1 VDELTW
7 DGLITH
13 QSRADRAILGSL
25 RERDLSGFEIWRWLG
40 SEPGTIGLLNEADL
54 YPTLYRLEAEH
65 LLQSDWRE
73 GERTRRTYRLTATA
87 LARGEANDWPEIP
100 FRGKAA
106 SRTTASHPGAVS
118 SHSKPIRS
126 SRIASPDPEAG
137 SWFIPPNAAA
147 LEAAETSEPTG
158 WSSTG
163 SRTSDPGRDASST
176 SGRPRRRSPSAQ
188 SGAASDYPA
197 VARYADGLG
206 AALDLPRIDNDSVRQ
221 EIADHLTDSTRLLV
235 QDGMDARAAAALS
248 IDHFGEV
255 RKLAARIGGAQQSE
269 ERRSRAVRRAV
280 FELVGEMMLWLAASA
295 AALVLGPGLA
305 GIVTSV
311 GGFFGL
317 HLVVLESAEWATNQ
331 MAAMMCV
338 GAFAAGRMSMGH
350 LARISRHSDASVRKP
365 WAIGG
370 ATAVL
375 ALALLMPGFPD
386 ALVVVTVFTVPLA
399 FVAGTYRTQH
409 QNEGAYTWR
418 GLATAAL
425 LVAVVTLLPAG
436 RLFAYDPARTPG
448 APLAQGAASTN
459 LTIYPYGDGTFGY
472 EMAGATSLVRVE
484 LWPAKKEGPFIVV
497 DRSARQPTLSNVAVV
512 DLTKLP
518 PGAQWWVASIVV
530 GPDGQLTTRA
540 VVVQTGASPS
550 LSNALAWLV
559 SQL

>member
-1 VDELTW
+1 MDELTW
-7 DGLITH
+7 DGLTTI
-13 QSRADRAILGSL
+13 QSSVDRAILGTL

-40 SEPGTIGLLNEADL
+40 SDQGTTGLLNEADL

-65 LLQSDWRE
+65 LLQGDWRE

-87 LARGEANDWPEIP
+87 LARTEANGWPEIP
-100 FRGKAA
+100 SRGNAA
-106 SRTTASHPGAVS
+106 SPATTSHPGAAR
-118 SHSKPIRS
+118 SHSEPIRS
-126 SRIASPDPEAG
+126 SRMTSPDPEAG
-137 SWFIPPNAAA
+137 SWFMPPKAAA
-147 LEAAETSEPTG
+147 VEAAEMSEPTG
-158 WSSTG
+158 WASTDG
-163 SRTSDPGRDASST
+163 RTSEPGDDVSRI
-176 SGRPRRRSPSAQ
+176 SGRRAGRSPSAK

-197 VARYADGLG
+197 VARYADELG

-235 QDGMDARAAAALS
+235 KDGMDAPTAAALS
-248 IDHFGEV
+248 IDHLGEV
-255 RKLAARIGGAQQSE
+255 RELAARIGRAQHSE
-269 ERRSRAVRRAV
+269 ERSSRAVRRALL
-280 FELVGEMMLWLAASA
+280 ELVGEMVLWLAASA

-311 GGFFGL
+311 GRLFGL

-331 MAAMMCV
+331 MMAMMCV
-338 GAFAAGRMSMGH
+338 GAFAAGRLSLGH

-375 ALALLMPGFPD
+375 ALALLMPGAPD
-386 ALVVVTVFTVPLA
+386 ALVVVTVFAVPVA
-399 FVAGTYRTQH
+399 FVTGTYRTQH

-436 RLFAYDPARTPG
+436 RLFAYDPAGTPG
-448 APLAQGAASTN
+448 APLAQGTASTN

-472 EMAGATSLVRVE
+472 EMAGTTTFVRVE
-484 LWPAKKEGPFIVV
+484 LWPATKEGLFIVIA
-497 DRSARQPTLSNVAVV
+497 RSATHPTVSNVAVV
-512 DLTKLP
+512 DPTKLP

-530 GPDGQLTTRA
+530 GPDGQQTTRA
-540 VVVQTGASPS
+540 LVVQTGASPS
-550 LSNALAWLV
+550 LSYALAWLM
-559 SQL
+559 SKL